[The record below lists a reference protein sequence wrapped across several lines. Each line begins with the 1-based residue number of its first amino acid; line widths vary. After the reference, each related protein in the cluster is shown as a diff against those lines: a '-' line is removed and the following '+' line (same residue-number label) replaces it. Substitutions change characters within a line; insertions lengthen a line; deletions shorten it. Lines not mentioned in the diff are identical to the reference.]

1 MRQTLFT
8 LLGILFLLSSSNT
21 ATAQNFEED
30 IRKLYGG
37 AEIGLSLPA
46 ILNQNNYGYSE
57 LNYKVSTAVQFSV
70 HAGVDI
76 HNKHNI
82 QAGIQFGSSGQ
93 SYKDII
99 GDTENEKE
107 VNFTYLYVPITYK
120 RVLGEQRGFA
130 YGKLNTYLLGGIQ
143 PGFMT
148 SSSVDWFIDGAE
160 VEMLDFINQKDN
172 NQNYD
177 LIVAEQGTDF
187 SDSDLYRAFDL
198 NILFGGGFQYFQ
210 TERIMVYFEL
220 RGGVG
225 VMDINDNSWRYDNNK
240 GVYRPSLNSFAS
252 IRIGVNYYLKNGF

>member
-177 LIVAEQGTDF
+177 LIVAEQGADF

-252 IRIGVNYYLKNGF
+252 IRVGVNYYLKNGF